1 MTHFGNMLQFSSYEA
16 LADYCEVMLGK
27 PLYGTDQTFNNW
39 NDTFKYY
46 MDNYTTCKYIRNS
59 AGEIIG
65 TEWEG
70 AEILHDE
77 AITAVGE
84 TVSVS
89 SASSSSAAASASA
102 VGGGGVKTIPK
113 VQTVVTDT
121 TTGGATPGSPAKGLK
136 NFGADIKTPLINT
149 ISALTSAYGL
159 ANIAINVQNC
169 DLWADFCNFV
179 FNTNLD
185 KTKAAE
191 ELLNDIKYTFSL
203 QHHKMLIFADGEVKT
218 VVPMSIAEKMFKF
231 FADHIDE
238 IDVPGGQ
245 LAPYLN
251 SLIFNLVV
259 FGDVESHIAP
269 TPEYYARYKECLTNA
284 APNTGDAYFD
294 IAEISD
300 SLLKLQMTDF
310 IGTIIGSGFE
320 ISDANKETL
329 LNSTEGLTAA
339 IQQAATNLGC
349 SGDITDCNFVR
360 IYYILERGSSA
371 PPKTTPISLNEITI
385 RFTLGYDPDITIETT
400 EDRKR
405 IHCRFAYAGGG
416 IVNHGAKYLK
426 RGRDG
431 SNDDDYAYWCYVIK
445 DGYSTTGFNC
455 YKGQVTYPSN
465 IAVVGLTDTYEN
477 TSYNN
482 YNYALNGDIDGLY
495 VNGYYAD
502 DHTSSVP
509 DNGISGYYSTI
520 SYKGTGKSY
529 TLDEYLSKG
538 FVIANNDGT
547 PIVLPSKQNK
557 SQDIIGVYPT
567 WAGKVKVLSQ
577 VDRTGDEKQTPYIPV
592 STPFGS
598 NSAQKIIDHGTDPN
612 SDPGAYRFP
621 TGQNEAQSGKIPKNV
636 PIDDVNEEIGK
647 NIEDFNDSDV
657 TPESAPDPIP
667 ATDPN
672 PQYPVNP
679 PTDPGGDSGETP
691 DPTIMIGVTASGM
704 CSVYNPTKEQLK
716 NFSAWLWSPNFL
728 DNFLKIFQNPM
739 DAIIG
744 LHIMYATPIT
754 GTPANIVCGYLDSGV
769 SSKVVT
775 QQFSEIDCGH
785 VEIPEYYGNAIDYE
799 PYTQVHV
806 YLPFVGI
813 VSLKPNDVIGKELYI
828 KYGVDAMTGTC
839 LAVLTTK
846 KGNSEIACYNF
857 PGNCACQIP
866 ISGGSYAQV
875 ISGLASM
882 AVGVAAGA
890 ATANPLAIAGGVM
903 AGVMSSHLDVAH
915 GGTIGANAGA
925 MGVRKPYVIITRK
938 SGYEATGYNQ
948 FYGYPANKTV
958 ALSSCKG
965 YTRVKSVHVEIPTAT
980 ANEKN
985 EIETLLKQGV
995 IIR

>member
-16 LADYCEVMLGK
+16 LADYCEAMLGK

-39 NDTFKYY
+39 SDTFKYY

-121 TTGGATPGSPAKGLK
+121 TTGGATPGSLARGLK

-149 ISALTSAYGL
+149 VGALTNAYGL
-159 ANIAINVQNC
+159 ANIAINAQNC
-169 DLWADFCNFV
+169 GLWADFCNFV
-179 FNTNLD
+179 FDTNLD
-185 KTKAAE
+185 KTKAAV
-191 ELLNDIKYTFSL
+191 ELLQDIKYTFSL
-203 QHHKMLIFADGEVKT
+203 QHHKMLMFEDGEVKT
-218 VVPMSIAEKMFKF
+218 VVPKSIAEKMFNF

-238 IDVPGGQ
+238 SDAPGGA
-245 LAPYLN
+245 LTSYLE
-251 SLIFNLVV
+251 SLLFSLVT
-259 FGDVESHIAP
+259 FGDVQSQIP
-269 TPEYYARYKECLTNA
+269 SDPQYYARYKECLTNA
-284 APNTGDAYFD
+284 APNTGVVYFD
-294 IAEISD
+294 IADISD
-300 SLLKLQMTDF
+300 EMLRLHMTDF
-310 IGTIIGSGFE
+310 IASIIGSGFT
-320 ISDANKETL
+320 ISDANIETL
-329 LNSTEGLTAA
+329 LNSTNGLTAA
-339 IQQAATNLGC
+339 IQQAVINAGG
-349 SGDITDCNFVR
+349 SGDITKCNDVN
-360 IYYILERGSSA
+360 ICYKLNRGNTP
-371 PPKTTPISLNEITI
+371 PPKSTPISLNEISINFMLGNDPEIPIDT
-385 RFTLGYDPDITIETT
+385 TLENRTRLRCTFNRNGIT
-400 EDRKR
+400 
-405 IHCRFAYAGGG
+405 AYGG
-416 IVNHGAKYLK
+416 KYLK

-431 SNDDDYAYWCYVIK
+431 STDNDYAYWCGIN
-445 DGYSTTGFNC
+445 TGALVQSGFSYYIGN
-455 YKGQVTYPSN
+455 VSYPSN
-465 IAVVGLTDTYEN
+465 VAVTGITNIGEN
-477 TSYNN
+477 TSRSN
-482 YNYALNGDIDGLY
+482 YKYVISDSGVF
-495 VNGYYAD
+495 VNGYTRD
-502 DHTSSVP
+502 DHTSSVS
-509 DNGISGYYSTI
+509 DKGIEGWYSNI
-520 SYKGTGKSY
+520 SYKGSGKTY
-529 TLDEYLSKG
+529 TLDAYLSQG
-538 FVIANNDGT
+538 FVINDGSGPVT
-547 PIVLPSKQNK
+547 LPSKQNK
-557 SQDIIGVYPT
+557 SETIDGVYPT
-567 WAGKVKVLSQ
+567 WTGKVKVLSQ

-598 NSAQKIIDHGTDPN
+598 NSAEKIIDHGTDPN

-621 TGQNEAQSGKIPKNV
+621 TGQSEAQSGKIPKNV

-938 SGYEATGYNQ
+938 SGYEAVGYNQ

-980 ANEKN
+980 ANEKS